1 MHEHVS
7 PPPPPELPEI
17 VLAPPLT
24 EAPLKNG
31 LLPSQLVAS
40 LIREL
45 VSPPPQESPERYP
58 AHPQTETPLENEL
71 VPS

>member
-1 MHEHVS
+1 M
-7 PPPPPELPEI
+7 
-17 VLAPPLT
+17 
-24 EAPLKNG
+24 
-31 LLPSQLVAS
+31 
-40 LIREL
+40 REQ